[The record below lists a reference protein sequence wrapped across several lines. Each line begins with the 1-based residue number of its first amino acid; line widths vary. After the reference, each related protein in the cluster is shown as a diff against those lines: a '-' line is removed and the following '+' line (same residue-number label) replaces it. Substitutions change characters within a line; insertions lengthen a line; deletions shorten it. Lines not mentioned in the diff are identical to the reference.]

1 MGSRRN
7 RRGRGGGGGREK
19 GNKVTVAAVVV
30 GVTFSQHLKLRQ
42 KCGRATVSKSVG
54 QLISATI
61 PNDIPNTVC
70 VCVHVYNCK
79 SKMNDI
85 LLQ

>member
-7 RRGRGGGGGREK
+7 RTGRGGGGREK
-19 GNKVTVAAVVV
+19 GNKVTVAVVVV

-70 VCVHVYNCK
+70 VCVCMFTIARVK
-79 SKMNDI
+79 
-85 LLQ
+85 

>member
-7 RRGRGGGGGREK
+7 RSGRGGGGREK
-19 GNKVTVAAVVV
+19 GNKVTVAVVVVVV

-70 VCVHVYNCK
+70 VCAC
-79 SKMNDI
+79 
-85 LLQ
+85 LQLQE